1 MYMQCPKC
9 GKDNNITDTYCG
21 KCGAELP
28 KNADYTAAFGL
39 FKFLSLANLFTI
51 VPYFGLALLSIG
63 IIDGIASIDNSYG
76 SGFSIPKILMVVYIV
91 ISALFAGNACL
102 TNSENEEEISA
113 VMTTNVFLIILLV
126 GLFIITYGMI

>member
-1 MYMQCPKC
+1 MQCPKC

-28 KNADYTAAFGL
+28 KNADYTAVFGL

-63 IIDGIASIDNSYG
+63 IMDGILSIDNSYG
-76 SGFSIPKILMVVYIV
+76 SGFSIPKILMVVYII

-102 TNSENEEEISA
+102 TNSETEEEVSA

>member
-28 KNADYTAAFGL
+28 KNADYTAVFGL

-63 IIDGIASIDNSYG
+63 IMDGILSIDNSYG
-76 SGFSIPKILMVVYIV
+76 SGFSIPKILMVVYII

-102 TNSENEEEISA
+102 TNSETEEEVSA